1 MSLSMYQASVPVY
14 TQLLGALSNVLRKGE
29 AFAEAKKIEPSVLIN
44 ARIAPDMRP
53 LSFQVQTATDQVKGS
68 LARLAGVEIPSF
80 PDTETTFADLQ
91 ARIAKTLDFV
101 KTIKAEQI
109 DGTEE
114 KEIVLTFGTQKFP
127 FKGQSYLLSFA
138 MPNFYFHIT
147 MAYAILRHNGVEIGK
162 RDYMGGYFP
171 KSPCHSRE
179 RGNPA
184 KADISKLSGFLLS
197 QE

>member
-14 TQLLGALSNVLRKGE
+14 TQLLGALSNVLKKGE

-101 KTIKAEQI
+101 KTIKPEQV

-114 KEIVLTFGTQKFP
+114 KAITLKFGPQEFP

-162 RDYMGGYFP
+162 RDFMGG
-171 KSPCHSRE
+171 
-179 RGNPA
+179 
-184 KADISKLSGFLLS
+184 
-197 QE
+197 